1 MQSWVKCSGC
11 GAQIEPTAN
20 ACPICL
26 RPRSR
31 PEIMRGIIE
40 LKQGPVRRRR
50 ALLRAIAALGLAVGA
65 VLAVWDQ
72 RARLAPHVRAF
83 KSFAVTWLG
92 LDQYPFKTAP
102 EPAAPQSAP
111 PAAEA
116 PSLVAA
122 PPPSAALPAEAD
134 ISTAAAG
141 QPARPD
147 YWALRGHIYD
157 LYSLKPVAQ
166 AALTFTSRAT
176 GEVLSS
182 RTNAAGDFSLRLP
195 RIAEGGYDITVR
207 HPRYLDNFLEENSP
221 PYKTMS
227 PDRRQ
232 RAGSL
237 LLQTEVLH
245 VPYLPLPDEDRPQ
258 LELVLLPR

>member
-1 MQSWVKCSGC
+1 MDGWIKCGSC
-11 GAQIEPTAN
+11 GSQIDPSADS
-20 ACPICL
+20 CPVCL

-40 LKQGPVRRRR
+40 LKQGPARRRR
-50 ALLRAIAALGLAVGA
+50 ALLRTVVALGLAAGA
-65 VLAVWDQ
+65 VLTAWNQ
-72 RARLAPHVRAF
+72 RARLAPHYRAF
-83 KSFAVTWLG
+83 KSFATTWLG
-92 LDQYPFKTAP
+92 LDQYPFKTPP
-102 EPAAPQSAP
+102 EPSAPQPAP
-111 PAAEA
+111 PASEA
-116 PSLVAA
+116 PSLVSA
-122 PPPSAALPAEAD
+122 PPPSAALPAETAL
-134 ISTAAAG
+134 SSAAAG

-176 GEVLSS
+176 GERLLS
-182 RTNAAGDFSLRLP
+182 RTDGAGDFSLRLP
-195 RIAEGGYDITVR
+195 RIAEGGYDIAVR

-227 PDRRQ
+227 LDRRQ
-232 RAGSL
+232 RAGAL

-245 VPYLPLPDEDRPQ
+245 VPYLPAPDEERPQ
-258 LELVLLPR
+258 IDLVLLPR